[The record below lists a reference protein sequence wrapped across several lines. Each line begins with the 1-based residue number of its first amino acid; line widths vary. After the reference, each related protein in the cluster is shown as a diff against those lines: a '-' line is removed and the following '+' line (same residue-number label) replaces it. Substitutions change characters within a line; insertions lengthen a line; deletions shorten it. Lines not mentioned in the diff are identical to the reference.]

1 MLFAAIGRTTQT
13 NNKFGLDASGRVLT
27 HDSGVNFDPDA
38 RVLLGL
44 AHQQHLLTEHPL
56 VLGHV
61 LTRHPQTPW
70 EKRRERRG
78 GGERGG
84 GEREREGEEREGER
98 EDNKRE
104 GESKEDNRRKER
116 KD

>member
-61 LTRHPQTPW
+61 LTRHPQPPW
-70 EKRRERRG
+70 DKRMERPG
-78 GGERGG
+78 GGDSGG
-84 GEREREGEEREGER
+84 VERESEGVEREGER
-98 EDNKRE
+98 DDNQRE
-104 GESKEDNRRKER
+104 GESKEDKRSK
-116 KD
+116 